1 MRKVLEQNKI
11 LYMANVR
18 IDSNGLET
26 KSSVAI
32 NNALG
37 YLNEITFY
45 TDADTIKEKYSYDS
59 KNRITKVQVSSNDVE
74 WRLKMKN
81 VYDDKNN
88 RETNFEYD
96 ENGIVYRTEHV
107 NNSHGKNIS
116 NRFYINDQLK
126 HTNLFYWTDNCKLDS
141 IVRFDAD
148 SNKTGEKLILNYN
161 DHLLTDKTKYQDGQ
175 VIEIEK
181 FEYNKLG
188 LKELIIYEIPHE
200 CRLSTAIKYEGELP
214 VSETSIYKS
223 LTDEYADTTQYKWN
237 YK

>member
-1 MRKVLEQNKI
+1 MSSILKQNKI
-11 LYMANVR
+11 HYMTYVR
-18 IDSNGLET
+18 VDSNGLET

-32 NNALG
+32 NNERGDLK
-37 YLNEITFY
+37 EITFY
-45 TDADTIKEKYSYDS
+45 TDTDTIKEKYSYDS
-59 KNRITKVQVSSNDVE
+59 NNRITKVQVSTNDRD

-96 ENGIVYRTEHV
+96 EKGIVYRTEYL
-107 NNSHGKNIS
+107 NNSFGKNIS
-116 NRFYINDQLK
+116 NRFYIDDQLK
-126 HTNLFYWTDNCKLDS
+126 SIHLFYWTDNCKLDS

-161 DHLLTDKTKYQDGQ
+161 DLLLTDKTKYQDGQ
-175 VIEIEK
+175 AIEIEK
-181 FEYNKLG
+181 FEYNELG
-188 LKELIIYEIPHE
+188 LQELIIYEVPNE
-200 CRLSTAIKYEGELP
+200 YRQSTVIKYEGELP

-223 LTDEYADTTQYKWN
+223 LTDDYTDTTRYKWK